1 MPFPCCPAVRA
12 AAQVEIDSVEKF
24 EALRA
29 AERAYFDDMVQRCK
43 DAGATLVICQ
53 WGEAAPRAG
62 VLSFFLAGLLAVFRS
77 GLWP

>member
-1 MPFPCCPAVRA
+1 MEGASADSSCSCPAPPSALRPLPPL

-53 WGEAAPRAG
+53 WGERAG
-62 VLSFFLAGLLAVFRS
+62 S
-77 GLWP
+77 